1 MQTQNRVF
9 AKLALLLYMLPILY
23 VSVHTVVHHS
33 HGHISI
39 SSRQEISA
47 QSDYCPICD
56 YSPVTP
62 DVPHTVNLN
71 FYEEHFTPY
80 ILPSSYGVVAQTFF
94 GHLFLRAPPTTQQ
107 NGVFLG

>member
-39 SSRQEISA
+39 STHQEISA

-62 DVPHTVNLN
+62 DVPHTFSLS

-80 ILPSSYGVVAQTFF
+80 FLPRYNRAMPRNFF
-94 GHLFLRAPPTTQQ
+94 GNLSLRAPPKTLQIGT
-107 NGVFLG
+107 FLG